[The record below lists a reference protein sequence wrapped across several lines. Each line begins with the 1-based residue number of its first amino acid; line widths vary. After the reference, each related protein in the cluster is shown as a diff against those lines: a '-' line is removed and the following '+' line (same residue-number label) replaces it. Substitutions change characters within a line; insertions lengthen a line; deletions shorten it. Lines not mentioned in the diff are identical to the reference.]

1 MSFENLRKLANHAAH
16 RTAPENYS
24 VETVDAAFAGE
35 LKKFCTNINEFMKNR
50 YDLYQIIIENVDD
63 IVPKKVIDAL
73 SVVAEIKVVPQGQK
87 VTFKKSVGKNRAR
100 KFLTQVGL
108 SGVYET
114 FRLDK
119 TTFEVNPIAIGG
131 AVTIDFERMLDN
143 EETLPEVM
151 EIITE
156 GLEDSVFGEV
166 QRALKGAMSA
176 QGRPAVNKASN
187 TFVAADMKKLCT
199 IAKSYGGGNAVILAP
214 PEFVDAMGP
223 TAIVPGSANNYQG
236 IYHPEDIDNI
246 YRTGR
251 IKMFYGTPIIE
262 IPQSFTDESNTTTWI
277 DPQYAY
283 ILPAGKSKVVKV
295 VFEGQTQINDF
306 KNRDNSLEVHTYRK
320 LGVAILSH
328 HDWCIYQNTGITQT
342 LANPYGTD

>member
-1 MSFENLRKLANHAAH
+1 MSFENLRRLANHAAH

-24 VETVDAAFAGE
+24 VETIDAAFAGE
-35 LKKFCTNINEFMKNR
+35 LAKFCTNINEFMKNR

-73 SVVAEIKVVPQGQK
+73 QAVAEIKVVPQGQR

-119 TTFEVNPIAIGG
+119 ATFEVTPMAHGG
-131 AVTIDFERMLDN
+131 AVTIDFERMLDG

-151 EIITE
+151 EVITE

-166 QRALKGAMSA
+166 QKALKQAMTA
-176 QGRPAVNKASN
+176 KTRPAANVKSDTTFIASN
-187 TFVAADMKKLCT
+187 FKKLIT
-199 IAKSYGGGNAVILAP
+199 IAKTYGGGSAVILAP
-214 PEFVDAMGP
+214 PEFIDAMGIP
-223 TAIVPGSANNYQG
+223 AMVDGSANYQG
-236 IYHPEDIDNI
+236 VYHPQDIDDAH
-246 YRTGR
+246 RTGR
-251 IKMFYGTPIIE
+251 IKTYFGTPIIE
-262 IPQSFTDESNTTTWI
+262 IPQSFTDETNTTTWI
-277 DPQYAY
+277 DPQMAY
-283 ILPAGKSKVVKV
+283 ILPAGRSKVVKV
-295 VFEGQTQINDF
+295 AFEGQTQINDF
-306 KNRDNSLEVHTYRK
+306 KNTDNSLEVHVYRK

-328 HDWCIYQNTGITQT
+328 HEWCIYQNTGITQT
-342 LANPYGTD
+342 MVNPYGTD